1 MADKDAVIE
10 QLTARVAELEH
21 TTRVLHRTPI
31 PRPGIVGMLPTSHS
45 VASLHSTMPEP
56 RTDLPTA
63 STHPLLH
70 APVIPVSTRPNV
82 CNSFTPVAATAV
94 ATATQPSFRVS
105 PLTYSS
111 PPTDLL
117 VSSSIVPVVSSVSV
131 HGLSHITASP
141 SVTHTTTPTAGTI
154 SLFPSDKVQRCGK
167 APPVEPSTGE
177 DPQTRFE
184 DWLPTLTRAATWNLW
199 SDEECLMQLAGHLR
213 GRASVEWNLLSSEE
227 KLTFAL
233 ATQALQARLDPGNRV
248 LAAQDF
254 RHAIQRDDE

>member
-1 MADKDAVIE
+1 MVCYPP
-10 QLTARVAELEH
+10 LTLLLVYSI
-21 TTRVLHRTPI
+21 TP
-31 PRPGIVGMLPTSHS
+31 V
-45 VASLHSTMPEP
+45 P

-63 STHPLLH
+63 SSHPLLH
-70 APVIPVSTRPNV
+70 APVIPVFTRPHI
-82 CNSFTPVAATAV
+82 CCSFTPVAATTV
-94 ATATQPSFRVS
+94 ATATQPSFHAS

-117 VSSSIVPVVSSVSV
+117 VSSTCSIVPVVSSVSV
-131 HGLSHITASP
+131 HGPSHITPSP
-141 SVTHTTTPTAGTI
+141 SVTHTTAPTAGTI
-154 SLFPSDKVQRCGK
+154 SLFPIDKVQRCGK
-167 APPVEPSTGE
+167 APPVEPYTGE

-199 SDEECLMQLAGHLR
+199 SDEECLMQLVGHLR
-213 GRASVEWNLLSSEE
+213 GRALVEWNLLSSEE

-233 ATQALQARLDPGNRV
+233 ATQSLQARLDPGNRV